1 MKCIKLTILLAAF
14 MAYTPAKAQ
23 TTVYASS
30 FGAVPDDGKD
40 DSEALRKAAEYA
52 RTHVGTTLVIEPGT
66 YILRDEQAVAL
77 EDAVM
82 SGAYGKDPEKRMF
95 VPYHS
100 YVRGLD
106 FTGAKNITVEACG
119 ATLLLDGWME
129 GISIESTE
137 NFTLNGLTIDF
148 LRKPMSE
155 GVITDI
161 RDNNYTV
168 CFTRPSREITM
179 DTPFPRLNIWDNEV
193 NGRWRDTPGFN
204 RLAIVG
210 PNTVSF
216 KGSLPKR
223 LIGAYVGAPHS
234 FHYRPAIFVH
244 ESVNTEF
251 NNITINANCG
261 MGILGFQTN
270 SVAMNRMSIVP
281 ARGFHFSTNTDA
293 THFASCEGTISFDHC
308 VFRGEGDDATNVH
321 GYYHDITS
329 VDGKRACLA
338 LHAPTF
344 THAQMADVPR
354 VGDVMTL
361 VRIKDL
367 VPVGEYKVKA
377 AEHADRATSY
387 SITTDR
393 DLPKDFDKYYLINS
407 TLMPKLIFQ
416 NCLDWGHMSRGVLV
430 KTTGGTV
437 IRDNVF
443 RGISY
448 PAIVLSSESWWKEG
462 WQTKDVLIQGNKIIN
477 CNLHGNYYHGSGIAI
492 EIGADSVGDA
502 RLHDNIVIEGNEIES
517 CNSGECGIY
526 VSNAKNV
533 VIYDDNVIKGCRQDV
548 LVNNADVKYK
558 KKR

>member
-1 MKCIKLTILLAAF
+1 MKSIKLTLLLAAAF
-14 MAYTPAKAQ
+14 MAYMPAKAQ

-30 FGAVPDDGKD
+30 FGAIPDDGKD
-40 DSEALRKAAEYA
+40 DSGALRKAAEFA
-52 RTHVGTTLVIEPGT
+52 RTHADATLVIEPGT
-66 YILRDEQAVAL
+66 YILRDERAVAL
-77 EDAVM
+77 EDIVM
-82 SGAYGKDPEKRMF
+82 SGAYGHDPEKRMF

-106 FTGAKNITVEACG
+106 FTGAKNVTVEARG

-129 GISIESTE
+129 GVSIESTE

-148 LRKPMSE
+148 VRKPMSE

-161 RDNNYTV
+161 QDNSYTV

-179 DTPFPRLNIWDNEV
+179 GTPFPRLNIWDNEA

-216 KGSLPKR
+216 RGSLPKR
-223 LIGAYVGAPHS
+223 LVGAYVGAPHS

-244 ESVNTEF
+244 ESTNTVL
-251 NNITINANCG
+251 NDITINANCG
-261 MGILGFQTN
+261 MGILGFHTN

-281 ARGFHFSTNTDA
+281 ARGYHFSTNTDA

-321 GYYHDITS
+321 GYYHDIAS
-329 VDGKRACLA
+329 VDGKRANLA

-344 THAQMADVPR
+344 THAQLADVPR

-367 VPVGEYKVKA
+367 VPVGEYKVRG

-387 SITTDR
+387 SITADR
-393 DLPKDFDKYYLINS
+393 DFPKDFDKYYLINS

-416 NCLDWGHMSRGVLV
+416 NCLDWGHLARGVLS

-437 IRDNVF
+437 IRNNVF
-443 RGISY
+443 RGLNN
-448 PAIVLSSESWWKEG
+448 PAIVLSSEAWWKEG
-462 WQTKDVLIQGNKIIN
+462 WQTKDVVIQGNKIIN
-477 CNLHGNYYHGSGIAI
+477 CNLYGGYHGSGIAI

-533 VIYDDNVIKGCRQDV
+533 VIYDDNVIKGCKQDV
-548 LVNNADVKYK
+548 LVSNADVKYK

>member
-1 MKCIKLTILLAAF
+1 MKSIKLTLLLAAAF
-14 MAYTPAKAQ
+14 AAYMPAKAQ
-23 TTVYASS
+23 TTVYATN
-30 FGAVPDDGKD
+30 FGALPDDGKD
-40 DSEALRKAAEYA
+40 DSEALRKAAEYV
-52 RTHVGTTLVIEPGT
+52 RTHAGTTLVIEPGT
-66 YILRDEQAVAL
+66 YILRDEKAVAL
-77 EDAVM
+77 EDTVM
-82 SGAYGKDPEKRMF
+82 SGAYGHDPEKRIF

-106 FTGAKNITVEACG
+106 FTGAKNATVEARG

-129 GISIESTE
+129 GISIEGTE

-161 RDNNYTV
+161 QDGSYTV

-179 DTPFPRLNIWDNEV
+179 GTPFPRLNIWDSEV
-193 NGRWRDTPGFN
+193 SGRYRDTPGFN
-204 RLAIVG
+204 RLAVVG

-216 KGSLPKR
+216 SGSLPKR
-223 LIGAYVGAPHS
+223 LVGAYVGAPHS

-244 ESVNTEF
+244 ESTNTVL
-251 NNITINANCG
+251 NDITINANCG
-261 MGILGFQTN
+261 MGILGFHTN

-281 ARGFHFSTNTDA
+281 ARGYHFSTNTDA

-329 VDGKRACLA
+329 VNGKRASLA

-344 THAQMADVPR
+344 THAQLADVPR

-367 VPVGEYKVKA
+367 VPVGEYKVKEV
-377 AEHADRATSY
+377 EHADRATTY
-387 SITTDR
+387 SITADR
-393 DLPKDFDKYYLINS
+393 DFPGDLGKYYLINS
-407 TLMPKLIFQ
+407 TLMPRLVFQ
-416 NCLDWGHMSRGVLV
+416 NCLDWGHMARGVLA

-437 IRDNVF
+437 IRNNVF
-443 RGISY
+443 RGLNN
-448 PAIVLSSESWWKEG
+448 PAIVLSSEAWWKEG
-462 WQTKDVLIQGNKIIN
+462 WQTKDALIQGNRIIN
-477 CNLHGNYYHGSGIAI
+477 CNLCGGYHGSGIAI

-533 VIYDDNVIKGCRQDV
+533 VIYDDNVIKGCKQDV

>member
-1 MKCIKLTILLAAF
+1 MKSIKLTLLLAAAF
-14 MAYTPAKAQ
+14 MAYMPAKAQ

-30 FGAVPDDGKD
+30 FGAIPDDGRD
-40 DSEALRKAAEYA
+40 DSGALRKAAEFA
-52 RTHVGTTLVIEPGT
+52 RTHAGATLVIEPGT
-66 YILRDEQAVAL
+66 YILRDERAVAL
-77 EDAVM
+77 EDTVM
-82 SGAYGKDPEKRMF
+82 SGAYGHDPEKRMF

-106 FTGAKNITVEACG
+106 FTGAKNVTVEARG

-129 GISIESTE
+129 GVSIESTE

-148 LRKPMSE
+148 VRKPMSE

-161 RDNNYTV
+161 QDNSYTV

-179 DTPFPRLNIWDNEV
+179 GTPFPRLNIWDNEA

-216 KGSLPKR
+216 RGSLPKR
-223 LIGAYVGAPHS
+223 LVGAYVGAPHS

-244 ESVNTEF
+244 ESTNTVL
-251 NNITINANCG
+251 NDITINANCG
-261 MGILGFQTN
+261 MGILGFHTN

-281 ARGFHFSTNTDA
+281 ARGYHFSTNTDA

-321 GYYHDITS
+321 GYYHDIAS
-329 VDGKRACLA
+329 VDGKRANLA

-344 THAQMADVPR
+344 THAQLADVPR

-367 VPVGEYKVKA
+367 VPVGEYKVRG

-387 SITTDR
+387 SITADR
-393 DLPKDFDKYYLINS
+393 DFPKDFDKYYLINS

-416 NCLDWGHMSRGVLV
+416 NCLDWGHLARGVLS

-437 IRDNVF
+437 IRNNVF
-443 RGISY
+443 RGLNN
-448 PAIVLSSESWWKEG
+448 PAIVLSSEAWWKEG
-462 WQTKDVLIQGNKIIN
+462 WQTKDVVIQGNKIIN
-477 CNLHGNYYHGSGIAI
+477 CNLYGGYHGSGIAI

-533 VIYDDNVIKGCRQDV
+533 VIYDDNVIKGCKQDV

>member
-1 MKCIKLTILLAAF
+1 MKSNKLTLLMVSAFVGTLAAD
-14 MAYTPAKAQ
+14 AQ
-23 TTVYASS
+23 TTVFATG
-30 FGAVPDDGKD
+30 FGALPDDGKD
-40 DSEALRKAAEYA
+40 DAAALRKAAEYA
-52 RTHVGTTLVIEPGT
+52 RTHEGTTLVIEPGT
-66 YILRDEQAVAL
+66 YILRDEKAVAL
-77 EDAVM
+77 EDTVM
-82 SGAYGKDPEKRMF
+82 SGVYGHDPEKHMF

-106 FTGAKNITVEACG
+106 FTGAKNLTVEARG

-148 LRKPMSE
+148 VRKPMSE

-161 RDNNYTV
+161 QANSYTI

-179 DTPFPRLNIWDNEV
+179 GTPFPRLNIWDNEA
-193 NGRWRDTPGFN
+193 NGRYRDTPGFN
-204 RLAIVG
+204 REAVVA
-210 PNTVSF
+210 PNTVLF
-216 KGSLPKR
+216 RGSLPKR
-223 LIGAYVGAPHS
+223 LVGAYVGAPHT

-244 ESVNTEF
+244 ESKNTVL
-251 NNITINANCG
+251 NDITINANCG
-261 MGILGFQTN
+261 MGILGFHTN

-281 ARGFHFSTNTDA
+281 ARGYHFSTNTDA

-321 GYYHDITS
+321 GYYHNI
-329 VDGKRACLA
+329 VDVNGTRAFLA
-338 LHAPTF
+338 LFAPTF
-344 THAQMADVPR
+344 THAQLADVPR

-361 VRIKDL
+361 VRVKDL
-367 VPVGEYKVKA
+367 VPVGEYKIKS
-377 AEHADRATSY
+377 AEHKGHSTFFE
-387 SITTDR
+387 ITTDR
-393 DLPKDFDKYYLINS
+393 ALPEDFKNYYLINT

-416 NCLDWGHMSRGVLV
+416 NCLDWGHLARGVLV

-437 IRDNVF
+437 IRNNVF
-443 RGISY
+443 RGLNN
-448 PAIVLSSESWWKEG
+448 PAIVLSSEAWWKEG
-462 WQTKDVLIQGNKIIN
+462 WQSKDVKIQGNKIVN
-477 CNLHGNYYHGSGIAI
+477 CNLYGGYHGAGIAI

-517 CNSGECGIY
+517 CNNGECGIY

-533 VIYDDNVIKGCRQDV
+533 VIYDNNVIKGCRQDV

-558 KKR
+558 KR